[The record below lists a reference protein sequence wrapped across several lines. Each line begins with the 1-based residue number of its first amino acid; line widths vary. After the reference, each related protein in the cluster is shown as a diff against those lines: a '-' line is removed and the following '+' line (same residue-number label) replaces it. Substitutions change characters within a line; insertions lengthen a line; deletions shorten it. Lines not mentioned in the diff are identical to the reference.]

1 MGGLSMTTLDKIR
14 RIMEE
19 RGWTE
24 YRLAKETGLSQSTLS
39 NMFNRN
45 TMPTLPTL
53 ENICTAFGVT
63 MSQFFTDGNTVELS
77 DEQMVLFNK
86 WSCLTDEQKKLVMDI
101 INNFS

>member
-1 MGGLSMTTLDKIR
+1 MTTLDKIR